1 MYILYM
7 KTKYTSD
14 KWHVNLHTPL
24 EWKDKVQDYAKKH
37 GLTVSQ
43 IVREF
48 FRTIVKGDKDA

>member
-1 MYILYM
+1 M